1 MNKKT
6 IFVLILCLVVC
17 IIPTFSS
24 ASTKTQIVL
33 KGVDRAP
40 RIQCDRSNEKNF
52 IIKLVENGSISSVK
66 LEKIENGKATVLVNK
81 NSKTNK
87 VAKGITISK
96 DMKEIKLTTKTYL
109 NTKNYTTFRITAY
122 DNNSIDKNR
131 LVAYFNVKKYKAKD
145 PEKGWYGVNDSP
157 RLSYS
162 DGFTIKVKDY
172 SEVQSLTVKDRNNKN
187 AVVSIGN
194 PLSGSTEIEKSYKI
208 NLAKLVAKNDMYFLE
223 LTVVDKT
230 GTKRVEEIIVKTEK
244 INTQKTPT
252 TTPTKN
258 NNQNQNKVQ
267 ATGVTL
273 DRTILMLDT
282 DHYNVATLKA
292 TIAPSNATDKT
303 ISWISSNT
311 NIATVDANGNI
322 KAKKAGTVTI
332 TAKTANGKTA
342 KCSLKVITHMTKV
355 SKDTPGAVKGKRNA
369 PGYWM
374 VKKEKFTA
382 EQVESYVNNAEML
395 CKTGDYEKYPESK
408 AITLPIYDGIYN
420 KKTIKKAQGL
430 SATNYLVLVTSTNQ
444 KLYIM
449 QKQNGVWKK
458 IKEYNTSTGR
468 YSGGKHN
475 RFDFYIGAA
484 YINPTNGIKQ
494 LNEFWQFTGTH
505 QHKLDGTNISEQRS
519 SGRTFHPGPVY
530 KNGTPSSAGCNH
542 LTNAALK
549 YMWNNR
555 TKLLGARAIV
565 Y

>member
-172 SEVQSLTVKDRNNKN
+172 CEVQSLTVKDRNNKN

-282 DHYNVATLKA
+282 NHYNVATLKA

-303 ISWISSNT
+303 ISWTSSNT

-355 SKDTPGAVKGKRNA
+355 SKGTSGAVAGKINTK
-369 PGYWM
+369 GYWL
-374 VKKEKFTA
+374 VKKEKFST
-382 EQVESYVNNAEML
+382 EQIESYVNNAEML
-395 CKTGDYEKYPESK
+395 CKTGDYKKYPESEAAK
-408 AITLPIYDGIYN
+408 LPVYKNGTGGKTTIN
-420 KKTIKKAQGL
+420 KKQGL
-430 SATNYLVLVTSTNQ
+430 SANNYLILTTTTNQ
-444 KLYIM
+444 KIYIFE
-449 QKQNGVWKK
+449 KQNGVWKK
-458 IKEYNTSTGR
+458 IKEGNVSSGW
-468 YSGGKHN
+468 YSNGGHN
-475 RFDFYIGAA
+475 RFDFYLGAI
-484 YINPTNGIKQ
+484 YQCEGSKQ
-494 LNEFWQFTGTH
+494 IHEFWQCKSPKGRH
-505 QHKLDGTNISEQRS
+505 LDGTSIVEPHSSHRS
-519 SGRTFHPGPVY
+519 LHKGPIY
-530 KNGTPSSAGCNH
+530 NNGAPSSAGCIH
-542 LTNAALK
+542 IPSK
-549 YMWNNR
+549 IHSYICNNR
-555 TKLLGARAIV
+555 SKLWGTRIIV